1 MGSMQENPDW
11 VPEEGV
17 RDVYS
22 RECPCRDLLDMLAD
36 KWTALTIGALEDGP
50 RRFGQL
56 RQKLEGVSQK
66 MLTQTLRTLERD
78 GLVTRTVYP
87 TVPLRVDY
95 ELTELGRSAAAP
107 LAAVRAWSTA
117 NLPQVVT
124 ARQAFDERAAEP
136 PQPVV

>member
-1 MGSMQENPDW
+1 MGSKQLKDWIPD
-11 VPEEGV
+11 ESI

-22 RECPCRDLLDMLAD
+22 RQCPCRDLLDMVAD

-56 RQKLEGVSQK
+56 RQRLEGISQK

-95 ELTELGRSAAAP
+95 ELTDLGRSAVAP
-107 LAAVRAWSTA
+107 LAAIRTWSTSNLPEVVRAR
-117 NLPQVVT
+117 QEFD
-124 ARQAFDERAAEP
+124 ARASAD
-136 PQPVV
+136 PQPVS

>member
-1 MGSMQENPDW
+1 MGSMQVKTDWIPDA
-11 VPEEGV
+11 EV

-22 RECPCRDLLDMLAD
+22 RQCPCRDLLDMLAD

-56 RQKLEGVSQK
+56 RVKLEGISQK

-95 ELTELGRSAAAP
+95 ELTELGRSAAEP
-107 LAAVRAWSTA
+107 LAAVRAWSTG

-124 ARQAFDERAAEP
+124 ARRAFDQRAADV
-136 PQPVV
+136 PQPSS